1 MDASTSNLIG
11 NSSTSNPLSGGSS
24 LIASSDLLNTNSNSL
39 STGISFGSNSSSMPV
54 SNGGTSVIK
63 DDKNSY
69 AGASTNAFAG
79 GGGSVA
85 FADPG
90 NVAIGNDKWQLG
102 GTIKKETFA
111 TAFSRTTDKLLTTV
125 IKRLTD
131 RLPASD
137 TTNDSSGSNPFAN
150 GNNPFGTGSLPS
162 TPALGS
168 LNSVDG
174 SNSVAGG
181 TSTTGSNPLA
191 SGGTSTTGSNPLASG
206 GTSTTGSNPL
216 AGGDTSTT
224 GSGVTT
230 GQAPSF
236 NILNV
241 IFGSD
246 SSLPFSTGNESTGGS
261 TVSTAEILRN
271 LQSDIRDFTSA
282 VNSDTNSIFDAGNP
296 TPLKTPSALLNLFK
310 ADIFSFN
317 NGINNASQLSAAGST
332 ITDGSN
338 PFASIANGKPIP
350 YDILKVALGG
360 ILPFSGSD
368 NIFNTPDGQ
377 LPIGYGNHDLGTDNA
392 TIGNANWDYGNTNAS
407 IGNGNWN
414 WASTTN
420 NATIGNGNWNW
431 DSSHDN
437 TTIGNGN
444 WNWDS
449 TSGNKT
455 LGNGNWEF
463 GNNNTTLGN
472 GNWDFGTNNIVIGSG
487 NHVFT
492 NNSIVIGDGNWS
504 VVIDKNSAD
513 GINVLASLD
522 TLVQVMGIQD
532 AINNMIGSVMGKM
545 GQTFESLGNFSDS
558 SAQTFDR
565 LIVSQGS
572 NSTSNSDPFAFSFN

>member
-1 MDASTSNLIG
+1 MEASTTNLISNTSSS
-11 NSSTSNPLSGGSS
+11 NSLAGGSS
-24 LIASSDLLNTNSNSL
+24 LIAGSDLLNSNSNSL
-39 STGISFGSNSSSMPV
+39 STGISFGSNSSSAPL
-54 SNGGTSVIK
+54 STGSTSVVK
-63 DDKNSY
+63 DDGNSY
-69 AGASTNAFAG
+69 AGAPTNAFAG

-85 FADPG
+85 FSDPG
-90 NVAIGNDKWQLG
+90 NVAIGSDKWQLG

-111 TAFSRTTDKLLTTV
+111 SAFSKTTDKLLSTIV
-125 IKRLTD
+125 KRLTN

-137 TTNDSSGSNPFAN
+137 SSNDTTGSNPFAN
-150 GNNPFGTGSLPS
+150 GNNPYGTGSLPS
-162 TPALGS
+162 TPALDS
-168 LNSVDG
+168 LNSAD
-174 SNSVAGG
+174 GG
-181 TSTTGSNPLA
+181 T
-191 SGGTSTTGSNPLASG
+191 
-206 GTSTTGSNPL
+206 TSTTGSNPL
-216 AGGDTSTT
+216 AGGTTSTT
-224 GSGVTT
+224 GSNPLAGGTTSTT
-230 GQAPSF
+230 GSSPLAGGTTSTGTDGTGKTPSF

-241 IFGSD
+241 IFGGD
-246 SSLPFSTGNESTGGS
+246 SNLPFSTNTESTGSS
-261 TVSTAEILRN
+261 TLSAGEILRN
-271 LQSDIRDFTSA
+271 VQSDIRDFTSA
-282 VNSDTNSIFDAGNP
+282 INSDTNNPFDAGNP

-310 ADIFSFN
+310 ADMFSFN
-317 NGINNASQLSAAGST
+317 NGINQANPDSSA

-368 NIFNTPDGQ
+368 NIFNTSDGQ

-392 TIGNANWDYGNTNAS
+392 TIGNANWDYGKTNAS

-414 WASTTN
+414 WTSSTN

-472 GNWDFGTNNIVIGSG
+472 GNWDFGTNNLVIGSG

-513 GINVLASLD
+513 GINVLASID

-545 GQTFESLGNFSDS
+545 GQAFEGLGNLSGS
-558 SAQTFDR
+558 GTQTFDR
-565 LIVSQGS
+565 LILSQGTD
-572 NSTSNSDPFAFSFN
+572 STSNSDPLAFSFNS